1 MDEINVGDVVRDTVT
16 GFEGMAVAITKW
28 LHGCM
33 RITVQ
38 PQKLHDGKP
47 IEPQTF
53 DAPQIVLVNP
63 RKHTALRSTGG
74 PRPEPQRKPA
84 IR

>member
-16 GFEGMAVAITKW
+16 GFEGIAVAITKW

-53 DAPQIVLVNP
+53 DAPQLVLVNP
-63 RKHTALRSTGG
+63 RKHTACGRLAGRVLSHNGN
-74 PRPEPQRKPA
+74 
-84 IR
+84 